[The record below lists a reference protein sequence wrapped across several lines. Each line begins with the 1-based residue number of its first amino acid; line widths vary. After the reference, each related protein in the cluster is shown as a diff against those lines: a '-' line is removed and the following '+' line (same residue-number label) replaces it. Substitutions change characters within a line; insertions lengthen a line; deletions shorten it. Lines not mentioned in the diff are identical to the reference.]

1 MNKYKQLTI
10 EELADILSLT
20 IKEDKENKVAT
31 FLCQLSA
38 FTEDSQFNVLFNAPS
53 SSGKSYIPLEIANL
67 FPKEDVIKI
76 GNCSPT
82 AFFHEQGDYDKTTN
96 TTTVDLERK
105 ILIFLDMPHTQLLEK
120 LRSLLSHD
128 EKEMVSKI
136 TDKSE
141 KGGNRTKTVIL
152 RGYPSVIFC
161 SAGFNIDE
169 QESTRFLLL
178 SPESTHEKI
187 EQAIDQTISRSSDL
201 ESYENWLNADNR
213 RTLLKERIAEI
224 KKAHIGDIQISS
236 QNLVRELFM
245 QDKNN
250 LKARDQRDI
259 KRFISLIKSI
269 ALLNHWWRKQ
279 TQTGIIANEEDI
291 KQAHVIWKKI
301 SIPQEYN
308 LSPYIYDL
316 YKEIIVPLWKEKK
329 IAVMNDEFN
338 LDKHYGVSRQEIL
351 QKHYNV
357 YKRMLDSYKFRTEIL
372 RVLEISGLIT
382 QEQDVNDKRKWLV
395 LPSVEIEEEYSV
407 EEGGE
412 EYLLESI
419 RIPLFTNSNA

>member
-1 MNKYKQLTI
+1 MDKYNQLTT

-67 FPKEDVIKI
+67 FPQEDVLKI

-82 AFFHEQGDYDKTTN
+82 AFFHEQGEYDKATN
-96 TTTVDLERK
+96 TTMVNLERK

-141 KGGNRTKTVIL
+141 KGGHRTKTVIL

-187 EQAIDQTISRSSDL
+187 QQAIDQTIRRASNL
-201 ESYENWLNADNR
+201 ESYEEWLNADPR
-213 RTLLKERIAEI
+213 RQLLRERIVDI
-224 KKAHIGDIQISS
+224 KRSLVGDIQISS
-236 QNLVRELFM
+236 EGLVKELFM
-245 QDKNN
+245 QNKKS

-259 KRFISLIKSI
+259 KRFVALIKSF

-279 TQTGIIANEEDI
+279 TKTGIIANENDI
-291 KQAHVIWKKI
+291 RQAYEIWKKI
-301 SIPQEYN
+301 SVSQEFN
-308 LSPYIYDL
+308 LAPYVYDL
-316 YKEIIVPLWKEKK
+316 YKDIIIPLWKEKK
-329 IAVMNDEFN
+329 VEVMSDEFN
-338 LDKHYGVSRQEIL
+338 LDKRYGISRYEIL
-351 QKHYNV
+351 QRHYDLH
-357 YKRMLDSYKFRTEIL
+357 KRMLDGYKLRTEIL
-372 RVLEISGLIT
+372 RVLEIAGLIT
-382 QEQDVNDKRKWLV
+382 QEQDVNDKRKYLV
-395 LPSVEIEEEYSV
+395 FPSVEIEEEYSV
-407 EEGGE
+407 EEGGVA
-412 EYLLESI
+412 SI
-419 RIPLFTNSNA
+419 VNTKYMPVFAENNA

>member
-82 AFFHEQGDYDKTTN
+82 AFFHEQGDYDKATN
-96 TTTVDLERK
+96 TTTVNLERK

-141 KGGNRTKTVIL
+141 KGGNRTKTVVL

-187 EQAIDQTISRSSDL
+187 EQAIDQTISRASDL

-213 RTLLKERIAEI
+213 RNLLKERVVEI
-224 KKAHIGDIQISS
+224 KRAHVGDIRISS
-236 QNLVRELFM
+236 PDLVRELFM
-245 QDKNN
+245 QDKVN

-259 KRFISLIKSI
+259 KRFISLIKSV
-269 ALLNHWWRKQ
+269 ALLNHWWREQ

-291 KQAHVIWKKI
+291 SQAHTIWKKI

-316 YKEIIVPLWKEKK
+316 YKEIIVPLWKDKK
-329 IAVMNDEFN
+329 VEVMNDEFN
-338 LDKHYGVSRQEIL
+338 LNKHYGVSRQEIL
-351 QKHYNV
+351 QRYYDIH
-357 YKRMLDSYKFRTEIL
+357 KRMLDGYKFRTEIL

-395 LPSVEIEEEYSV
+395 LPSVETEEEYSV
-407 EEGGE
+407 VEGGVADV
-412 EYLLESI
+412 LSNI
-419 RIPLFTNSNA
+419 RVPLFTNSNA